1 MPEKAGPEARPAS
14 GPRRVIPP
22 PVLFFSCF
30 LAGWGLGT
38 WRPFSL
44 GLPAVPM
51 RLALAVPL
59 FLLVLAIGA
68 WAFGLFRRHGTSI
81 SPWGDP
87 SALITTGPYRFSRNP
102 LYVAAVLTL
111 LAFSVLLDSLWILV
125 FVPVLLLLLDVLVIR
140 HEEAR
145 LLLRFGE
152 RYLDYSA
159 RVRRW
164 I

>member
-1 MPEKAGPEARPAS
+1 MTPRPS

-22 PVLFFSCF
+22 PVLFFSCL

-38 WRPFSL
+38 WRPLSL
-44 GLPAVPM
+44 GLPTVPE
-51 RLALAVPL
+51 RLSLAAPL

-68 WAFGLFRRHGTSI
+68 WAFGLFRRHETSI

-111 LAFSVLLDSLWILV
+111 LGFSLLLDSLWILV

-152 RYLDYSA
+152 RYLAYNA